1 MAQQPLQRRDSG
13 SPDLM
18 NRRAE
23 MARTRSRL
31 SKNLSELKKRI
42 LQPFTKSEDEP
53 MAATKS
59 KSGKS
64 KGKKRKSSAASSK
77 PMKTIKRTA
86 GKAMTKTKKVLGEM
100 LAGAA
105 VGAVK
110 GAAEAVTPDEP
121 KKGGAKN
128 RSAQK

>member
-1 MAQQPLQRRDSG
+1 
-13 SPDLM
+13 M

-53 MAATKS
+53 MAATKT

-64 KGKKRKSSAASSK
+64 KSKSKKRKSSAASSK